1 MLMTTMKTKI
11 KTTARLFFCIFL
23 LLITGK
29 FSFSQEKDAAL
40 WTAIGINKDF
50 GKKINAEAEIGYRL
64 NNNMQIFEKA
74 YIQAGI
80 SYRFNRFFKISADYR
95 YENKNNFIEDYL
107 SERNR
112 FSLAWQNRLKTD
124 VFRFYWTIKYQHK
137 FTDSYE
143 NNGIYPEY
151 DYRIRNKFQL
161 KYTPKKSDFSPY
173 LFYESFTPLDYNSVF
188 RYGFDQHRFQFG
200 TDYKITKKHEVNLFF
215 MYVTDIKAKAN
226 LQEFIYGIEYH
237 LSL

>member
-1 MLMTTMKTKI
+1 MMRFTKI
-11 KTTARLFFCIFL
+11 ITRLLFAALLL
-23 LLITGK
+23 LLIFLSNT
-29 FSFSQEKDAAL
+29 SFAQEKDAAL

-50 GKKINAEAEIGYRL
+50 SKKINAEAEIGYRL

-74 YIQAGI
+74 YIEAGV

-95 YENKNNFIEDYL
+95 YENKNNFIEDYV

-112 FSLAWQNRLKTD
+112 FVIAWQNRFKTD
-124 VFRFYWTIKYQHK
+124 NFRFYWTIKYQHK
-137 FTDSYE
+137 FTDNYE
-143 NNGIYPEY
+143 ANGVYIEY
-151 DYRIRNKFQL
+151 DYHLRNKF
-161 KYTPKKSDFSPY
+161 KIEYNKKKSDFTPY
-173 LFYESFTPLDYNSVF
+173 LFYESYTPLDYNSVF